1 MFALHDQSLFQ
12 MMFNMNKVIMKF
24 SNDTVHHP
32 KVQKLLKSDQK
43 FDALIL
49 EQFMNDALKDDAFC
63 LRL

>member
-1 MFALHDQSLFQ
+1 